1 MTHPSTNRRPIVQSP
16 SSDLQR
22 RAEQMMAERGFLGV
36 PTPTFER
43 AGREQMVMLL
53 QTGLLPESR
62 VLEIGCGC
70 LRVAYW
76 LVRFLEPGGYSG
88 IEPARA
94 RVHHGL
100 QHLFSTEEIV
110 LKRPQFHYNADFDTS
125 VFGTRFDYF
134 IARSIWTHSSK
145 AQIET
150 TLDGFV
156 RDTGDNGVFLASY
169 LPAQTAEEDY
179 QGTSWVGTSHESDV
193 PGVVRHSLA
202 WLTSQCERR
211 GLRIEQLDGVDCD
224 SQYWLKLSKQPR

>member
-1 MTHPSTNRRPIVQSP
+1 MKTGPQRPRPIYCP
-16 SSDLQR
+16 
-22 RAEQMMAERGFLGV
+22 EFKMK
-36 PTPTFER
+36 TPDKPPPIAVNR
-43 AGREQMVMLL
+43 KA
-53 QTGLLPESR
+53 
-62 VLEIGCGC
+62 
-70 LRVAYW
+70 
-76 LVRFLEPGGYSG
+76 
-88 IEPARA
+88 
-94 RVHHGL
+94 
-100 QHLFSTEEIV
+100 
-110 LKRPQFHYNADFDTS
+110 
-125 VFGTRFDYF
+125 RFDYF